1 MFTKG
6 IILNE
11 TEYRLLWGDFMEMLR
26 ERISEL
32 DREEREELLRN
43 RKEFEEWIKDQVIEM
58 FDFVLEDND
67 AEAVM
72 IHLKDK
78 WRYVP
83 DGEEFYYL
91 SYREG
96 DIRDAMEELEEE
108 LRGDVKES
116 RRRRL
121 RIR

>member
-6 IILNE
+6 IILSE
-11 TEYRLLWGDFMEMLR
+11 TDYRLLWSDFIEMLR

-32 DREEREELLRN
+32 DREEREELLRD

-67 AEAVM
+67 AEAAM

-108 LRGDVKES
+108 LRGGVKES
-116 RRRRL
+116 KRRRL